1 MASLTSSTL
10 LSSFSAP
17 SSSPCACTSSRST
30 SKGMINAAI
39 HPPAFPKVQSSSSK
53 KLHFQELINTRNGYM
68 APVQQ
73 LLDLTDDM
81 SVVISEPCRSSDA
94 AAGSVSEQMYS
105 LLEVVAD
112 RVEMHG
118 NIGKQREN
126 WNNLLLNSINMMT
139 LTATTVAGLGVAV
152 GGGAPL
158 GLKLSSTLLFTAA
171 TGTLLVMNKIQ
182 PSQLAEEQR
191 NAVRL
196 FKQLESEMR
205 SRLALRA
212 PTQEDVEE
220 VMERILALDRASPL
234 PLLGAMLEKFPK
246 KFEPASWWPK
256 ANPDKVSARRSNRQ
270 VNHFPSRRGNNG
282 WSEEL
287 EVEMR
292 AIVDVLKRKDEK
304 DYLRLGNIALKA
316 NKVLAV
322 AGPVLTGLAAVSSI
336 FTAGSSAAAAAAAMV
351 AVTAGSLAAAV
362 NSLEHSGQVGMVVE
376 IYRNCAGFFR
386 LLEESIE
393 STLEERD
400 VESRENGELFEKK
413 VAMKLGR
420 SLSQLRDLARK
431 SIYSGIKGTEIDEFG
446 SKLF

>member
-1 MASLTSSTL
+1 
-10 LSSFSAP
+10 
-17 SSSPCACTSSRST
+17 
-30 SKGMINAAI
+30 
-39 HPPAFPKVQSSSSK
+39 
-53 KLHFQELINTRNGYM
+53 M

-171 TGTLLVMNKIQ
+171 TGMLLVMNKIQ

-270 VNHFPSRRGNNG
+270 
-282 WSEEL
+282 
-287 EVEMR
+287 
-292 AIVDVLKRKDEK
+292 RKDEK

-393 STLEERD
+393 SCWKTAKLPQAAGNFIGGSGAEVPRDGGVSEEGDGLASVDGGEGDNDDGDGDGHDGDGRVGGGD
-400 VESRENGELFEKK
+400 RSDGGGDESGREM
-413 VAMKLGR
+413 AMRMARGWRWRGLCDGVGDG
-420 SLSQLRDLARK
+420 SNSYFDLRDFKDQVNLRILYRFFV
-431 SIYSGIKGTEIDEFG
+431 SEFG
-446 SKLF
+446 WSNCLLFWG